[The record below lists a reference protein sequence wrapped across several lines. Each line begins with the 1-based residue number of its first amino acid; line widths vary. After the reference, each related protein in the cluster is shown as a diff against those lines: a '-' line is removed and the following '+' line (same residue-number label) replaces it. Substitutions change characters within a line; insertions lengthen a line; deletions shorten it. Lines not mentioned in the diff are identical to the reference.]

1 MAPAEHVSSFSAPA
15 IDMNE
20 DEKAYKITA
29 ELPGLD
35 TKDVDLSV
43 SGNTLVVKGEKRQEK
58 EEKDRAYAFPS
69 ELTDHSGAH
78 SNCRHVVVIAT
89 GHADYSK
96 GVLTIT
102 LPKTADAQKQAKKI
116 EVKSTWNGTL
126 QWRHFK
132 PVPPPH
138 QC

>member
-1 MAPAEHVSSFSAPA
+1 MFDVEPAWRPLSTFSFSAPA

-35 TKDVDLSV
+35 TKDVDVSV

-58 EEKDRAYAFPS
+58 EEKDKHYYFSERAYGSFRRAF
-69 ELTDHSGAH
+69 ELPARVDRDKVT
-78 SNCRHVVVIAT
+78 
-89 GHADYSK
+89 ADYSK

-116 EVKSTWNGTL
+116 EVKST
-126 QWRHFK
+126 
-132 PVPPPH
+132 
-138 QC
+138 